1 MPRVEDSTG
10 FCVSS
15 TGCKHRVLFFG
26 SGGHCVICSECS
38 QVWEAVPSFQ
48 IVHPAHVELGEK
60 DKRIEQETLDQD
72 VLEALARLFLG
83 EKE

>member
-48 IVHPAHVELGEK
+48 AVHPHHVDLGID
-60 DKRIEQETLDQD
+60 DKRIEQEILEPEVLD
-72 VLEALARLFLG
+72 ALARLLLG
-83 EKE
+83 EKP